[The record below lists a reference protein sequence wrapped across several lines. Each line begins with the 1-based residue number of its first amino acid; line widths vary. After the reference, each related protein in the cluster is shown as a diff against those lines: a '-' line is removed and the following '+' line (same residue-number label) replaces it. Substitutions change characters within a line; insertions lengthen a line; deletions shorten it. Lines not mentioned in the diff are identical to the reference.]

1 MAELD
6 KLPKQAR
13 GTWDRFLG
21 LTKWAIILVAI
32 VLIGMAI
39 FLT

>member
-6 KLPKQAR
+6 RLPKQALS
-13 GTWDRFLG
+13 TWERFLG
-21 LTKWAIILVAI
+21 LTKWAAILIAVI
-32 VLIGMAI
+32 LIGMAI